1 VFRNLLGAAKGAL
14 IRAAASTQPLYRSSI
29 KMKILFA
36 CSLLLIVLACK
47 STPVSQT
54 TAAVPS
60 PTPLDPAAK
69 DPLCC
74 DPYANDDLKH
84 AWANFTRDGRYK
96 LARDFAYLYSWGDLG
111 HPYETGHKHLT
122 VLVVDTT
129 KTEPNRFGVVIFS
142 APEGEGG
149 RYKQYWFY
157 RDRDTPNA
165 DIHGGSGYL
174 FVDGCSVRWNASRKQ
189 YLCT

>member
-1 VFRNLLGAAKGAL
+1 
-14 IRAAASTQPLYRSSI
+14 
-29 KMKILFA
+29 MKIIFT
-36 CSLLLIVLACK
+36 CSLLLLVVACK
-47 STPVSQT
+47 SAPVSRT
-54 TAAVPS
+54 IAVAPS
-60 PTPLDPAAK
+60 STPADPSAK
-69 DPLCC
+69 DPVCC
-74 DPYANDDLKH
+74 DPYTNDDLKH
-84 AWANFTRDGRYK
+84 AWADFTRDGRYK

-129 KTEPNRFGVVIFS
+129 KTEPNRYGVVIFS

-165 DIHGGSGYL
+165 DIHGASGYL
-174 FVDGCSVRWNASRKQ
+174 FVDGCSVRWKGSSKQ
-189 YLCT
+189 YVCT